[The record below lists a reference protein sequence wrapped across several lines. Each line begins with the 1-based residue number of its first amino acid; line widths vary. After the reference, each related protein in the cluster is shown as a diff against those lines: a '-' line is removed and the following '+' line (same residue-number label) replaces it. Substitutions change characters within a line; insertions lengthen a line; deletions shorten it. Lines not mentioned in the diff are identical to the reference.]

1 MEKNI
6 DKIILDW
13 VKINYLLSNFNQ
25 ELENYI
31 YLLRQNTFDEAS
43 QNYLDYKLN
52 IWKYIEIAK
61 TLDK

>member
-1 MEKNI
+1 MKDNV
-6 DKIILDW
+6 DKLILDW

>member
-1 MEKNI
+1 MKENI